1 LCRQKKEELGMSK
14 VRVERKIGNE
24 ILSFE
29 TGFIAKQAD
38 ACVIAQYGET
48 VVLSAISSGA
58 GRPGLDFFQLMC
70 DYRERTAAAGK
81 FPGGFIKRE
90 GRPSTKETL
99 TSRLTD
105 RPIRPLFPK
114 GYDKEVMCQSTVI
127 ASDALNDADVL
138 AMNGIATGL
147 LISPLPFQGQIAS
160 VRVGRIDGELVT
172 FPNIEQLEESD
183 LDMIVSGSATEILMI
198 EGFAREMPEDEM
210 VDAIIFAHKGIKEIC
225 ELQDEFVAQCT
236 VEKQEFVVNEDDGL
250 FDTVKDK
257 YFEDFKVAQLTPGKL
272 ASKEAVS
279 ALKDR
284 IVEEMIPD
292 AEAEDAIC
300 ASDLQE
306 ALGQLKSAVVRALI
320 IGGTRPDGRK
330 HDELRPIESYVDVMP
345 RVHGSA
351 VFQRGET
358 QALIT
363 VVLGTGRDEQR
374 VDGLTENY
382 SKKFMLDYNFPG
394 YSVGEA
400 KPNRGPSRRDIGHGM
415 LAERSIKPV
424 LPDPENFPYTIRVI
438 SDITES
444 NGSSSQATICG
455 TTLGLMAAGVP
466 ISNPVAGI
474 SIGLVQEG
482 DQNILLTDIQGDEDH
497 YGDMDF
503 KVAGTQNGITGIQ
516 LDLKIDGISEQI
528 IRDALVQARVARIEI
543 MKNMIQA
550 IDSPRTETSEHAPRL
565 LRTKI
570 NSDKIGALIG
580 PGGKNIRHIQ
590 ESTGTVIEV
599 DDEGNVTVAST
610 NAEWADEAMRLVE
623 SYTATVQVDK
633 IYDGT
638 VSSIKDFGVFVEI
651 LPGRDG
657 LCHVSELST
666 GFISDVSK
674 LVSEGDTMKVKC
686 IGVDDHDRVKLSR
699 RAALEELGE
708 EDDWG
713 GQESSDDSNDS
724 NGDRRG
730 GGRDRERG
738 GERRGG
744 GRDRGGDRRGG
755 GRDRGGE
762 RRSGDRERGRRDDRR
777 GDRDD
782 RSGDRDDRRGDRD
795 DRSGDRDDRSGDRDD
810 RSGDRDDRSGDRD
823 DRSGDRD
830 DRSGDRDDRSGDRD
844 DRSGNRDDR
853 SDGGNDRGGNRRGGR
868 RRRRD

>member
-1 LCRQKKEELGMSK
+1 MSK

-38 ACVIAQYGET
+38 ACIIAQYGET

-114 GYDKEVMCQSTVI
+114 GYDREVMCQSTVI

-160 VRVGRIDGELVT
+160 VRVGRIDGELIT
-172 FPNIEQLEESD
+172 FPTIVQLEESD
-183 LDMIVSGSATEILMI
+183 LDMIVSGSAEEILMI
-198 EGFAREMPEDEM
+198 EGFAREMPEEEM
-210 VDAIIFAHKGIKEIC
+210 VEAILFAHKSIKEIC
-225 ELQDEFVAQCT
+225 ELQDELVAQCT
-236 VEKQEFVVNEDDGL
+236 VEKQEFVVKEDDGL

-257 YFEDFKVAQLTPGKL
+257 YFEDFKAAQLTPGKL

-330 HDELRPIESYVDVMP
+330 HDELRNIESYVDVMP

-351 VFQRGET
+351 LFQRGET

-424 LPDPENFPYTIRVI
+424 LPDPDDFPYTIRVI

-528 IRDALVQARVARIEI
+528 IRDALAQARVARIEI

-550 IDSPRTETSEHAPRL
+550 IDSPRAETSEYAPRL
-565 LRTKI
+565 MRTKI
-570 NSDKIGALIG
+570 SPDKIGALIG

-610 NAEWADEAMRLVE
+610 NAEWAEEAMRLVE
-623 SYTATVQVDK
+623 SSTATVQVGK
-633 IYDGT
+633 IYDGK

-666 GFISDVSK
+666 EFISDVSK

-713 GQESSDDSNDS
+713 GQESSADSNNSD
-724 NGDRRG
+724 GDRRS
-730 GGRDRERG
+730 GGRDRDRG
-738 GERRGG
+738 GDRRSG

-755 GRDRGGE
+755 GRDRGGD
-762 RRSGDRERGRRDDRR
+762 RRSGGRERGR
-777 GDRDD
+777 GDD

-830 DRSGDRDDRSGDRD
+830 DRSGDRDDRD
-844 DRSGNRDDR
+844 DGGGNR
-853 SDGGNDRGGNRRGGR
+853 GGRRGGR
-868 RRRRD
+868 RRSRD

>member
-1 LCRQKKEELGMSK
+1 MSK

-38 ACVIAQYGET
+38 ACIIAQYGET
-48 VVLSAISSGA
+48 VVLSAVSSGA

-183 LDMIVSGSATEILMI
+183 LDMIVSGSAEEILMI

-210 VDAIIFAHKGIKEIC
+210 VEAILFAHNSIKEIC

-236 VEKQEFVVNEDDGL
+236 VEKQEFVVKEDDGL

-257 YFEDFKVAQLTPGKL
+257 YFEDFKTAQLTSGKL

-300 ASDLQE
+300 ASALQE
-306 ALGQLKSAVVRALI
+306 ALGQLKSAVVRELI

-330 HDELRPIESYVDVMP
+330 HDELRNIESYVDVMP

-363 VVLGTGRDEQR
+363 VVLGTGKDEQR

-482 DQNILLTDIQGDEDH
+482 DTNILLTDIQGDEDH

-528 IRDALVQARVARIEI
+528 IRDALAQARVARIEI

-550 IDSPRTETSEHAPRL
+550 IDSPRGETSEYAPRL
-565 LRTKI
+565 MRTKI
-570 NSDKIGALIG
+570 NPDKIGALIG

-623 SYTATVQVDK
+623 SYTATVQVGK

-666 GFISDVSK
+666 EFISDVSK

-713 GQESSDDSNDS
+713 GQESSADSS
-724 NGDRRG
+724 NSDGD
-730 GGRDRERG
+730 
-738 GERRGG
+738 RRGG
-744 GRDRGGDRRGG
+744 GRDRGGDRRSGG
-755 GRDRGGE
+755 GRGRGGD
-762 RRSGDRERGRRDDRR
+762 RRGGGRERGRRDDRREDRDDRGGNRDDRGGNRDDRR

-782 RSGDRDDRRGDRD
+782 RGGDRRGGRDDRRGDRD
-795 DRSGDRDDRSGDRDD
+795 DRGGDRDDRGRDRDDRGGDRDD
-810 RSGDRDDRSGDRD
+810 RGGDRDNRGGDRDDRGD
-823 DRSGDRD
+823 
-830 DRSGDRDDRSGDRD
+830 
-844 DRSGNRDDR
+844 NRD
-853 SDGGNDRGGNRRGGR
+853 GGGNRRRGR
-868 RRRRD
+868 RRSRD